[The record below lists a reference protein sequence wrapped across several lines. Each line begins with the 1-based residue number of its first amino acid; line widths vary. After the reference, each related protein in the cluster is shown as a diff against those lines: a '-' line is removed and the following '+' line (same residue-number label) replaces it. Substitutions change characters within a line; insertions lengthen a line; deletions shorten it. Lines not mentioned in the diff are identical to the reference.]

1 MTFGPD
7 LDPNCLPFGH
17 GTNLKNPMDQ
27 TQFQCARSSHKCI
40 FIAQFYILSA
50 YGVWRGPQ
58 IFPVHI
64 LLISGC
70 VKASKRLA
78 HSMALAGIST
88 EKLKKYT
95 TKEDLRLVGK
105 WGLHLVGKWGLVNV
119 GKLSRG
125 HFHINL
131 VSLLEV
137 LMNLLDNFLGIQ
149 ITIFTFSSNFQICG
163 TIQNPMN
170 YRNMICLAHE
180 SKNDKGSVQRCHASQ
195 RVLL

>member
-1 MTFGPD
+1 
-7 LDPNCLPFGH
+7 
-17 GTNLKNPMDQ
+17 MDQ
-27 TQFQCARSSHKCI
+27 TQFQLARSSHKCI
-40 FIAQFYILSA
+40 FIAQFCILSA

-58 IFPVHI
+58 IIPVHI

-105 WGLHLVGKWGLVNV
+105 WGLVNV
-119 GKLSRG
+119 GKLSWG

-131 VSLLEV
+131 VSLLKV

-149 ITIFTFSSNFQICG
+149 ITIFTFSSNLQICR

-170 YRNMICLAHE
+170 YRNMICL
-180 SKNDKGSVQRCHASQ
+180 
-195 RVLL
+195 